1 MSAPAISP
9 DFPMTS
15 RRRPGFTL
23 VELLTVIAI
32 IGILAAVL
40 FPAVGGIRKKAKL
53 ATAQST
59 FSQWANGVTRY
70 KQVYGYYPN
79 IGSKYNTAA
88 DSIHSLELGPGVNFI
103 KSLSAK
109 DSVGAILSG
118 GPTGDR
124 AKFNRNAEEF
134 CSFAGDDFE
143 DPGFSGNPL
152 SATSLLADRFGN
164 HNIRVIFDT
173 DSSGNIKG
181 VVAPGGVW
189 PDDIAAVGTTGLP
202 ARVIIYTT
210 IAGDDFGSAN
220 GLTAPDLADVIAIQ

>member
-88 DSIHSLELGPGVNFI
+88 DSIHSLELGPEGRRLGLFLTRVVEAG
-103 KSLSAK
+103 STTHSTRT
-109 DSVGAILSG
+109 D
-118 GPTGDR
+118 
-124 AKFNRNAEEF
+124 F
-134 CSFAGDDFE
+134 CIGLAHK
-143 DPGFSGNPL
+143 
-152 SATSLLADRFGN
+152 ALLAVNMR
-164 HNIRVIFDT
+164 
-173 DSSGNIKG
+173 
-181 VVAPGGVW
+181 
-189 PDDIAAVGTTGLP
+189 
-202 ARVIIYTT
+202 
-210 IAGDDFGSAN
+210 
-220 GLTAPDLADVIAIQ
+220 